1 MKTTRKTMEEGIV
14 ITDINQIDE
23 VLKDETARV
32 TLGIGGI
39 VTGII
44 GLWAVAC
51 LIGGLING
59 GVTGIMKGYFSAITG
74 Y

>member
-1 MKTTRKTMEEGIV
+1 MKTTRKTMEEGMV
-14 ITDINQIDE
+14 LTDLNQIDE
-23 VLKDETARV
+23 VLKDEASRITI
-32 TLGIGGI
+32 GIGGI

-51 LIGGLING
+51 LIGGLMNG
-59 GVTGIMKGYFSAITG
+59 GLTGIVKGYLSAITG